1 MNFNRETKERTIEN
15 YLAKYNTY
23 MIGIRNCQK
32 QLDYMMPSLTARY
45 EVDGERAS
53 FYIANNTERV
63 AIDRI
68 TSKKALDLLEEIE
81 QYRLIV
87 TSINEALNDLDEEQL
102 EFVKLRYFQG
112 KKMYQI
118 KELMNYSHEKA
129 LYRIRSQILDK
140 FSISLKNLIS
150 LK

>member
-15 YLAKYNTY
+15 YLSKYNTY

-32 QLDYMMPSLTARY
+32 QLDYIMPSLTARY
-45 EVDGERAS
+45 ETNGERAT
-53 FYIANNTERV
+53 FYIVNDTERV

-68 TSKKALDLLEEIE
+68 ASKQALDLFEEIE

-87 TSINEALNDLDEEQL
+87 TSINEALRDLDEEQL
-102 EFVKLRYFQG
+102 EFVKHRYFQG

-118 KELMNYSHEKA
+118 KEIMGYAQEKA

>member
-15 YLAKYNTY
+15 YLSKYNTY
-23 MIGIRNCQK
+23 LIGIRNCQK
-32 QLDYMMPSLTARY
+32 QLDYIMPSLTARY
-45 EVDGERAS
+45 ETNGERAT
-53 FYIANNTERV
+53 FYIANDTERV

-68 TSKKALDLLEEIE
+68 TSKQALDLFEEIE

-87 TSINEALNDLDEEQL
+87 TSINEALCDLDEEQL
-102 EFVKLRYFQG
+102 EFVKHRYFQG

-118 KELMNYSHEKA
+118 KEVMGYAQEKA

>member
-15 YLAKYNTY
+15 YLSKYNTY
-23 MIGIRNCQK
+23 LIGIRNCQK
-32 QLDYMMPSLTARY
+32 QLDYIMPSLTARY
-45 EVDGERAS
+45 ETNGERAT
-53 FYIANNTERV
+53 FYIANNTEQV

-68 TSKKALDLLEEIE
+68 ASKQALDLFEEIE
-81 QYRLIV
+81 QYKLIV
-87 TSINEALNDLDEEQL
+87 TSIDEALCDLDEEQL
-102 EFVKLRYFQG
+102 EFVKHRYFQG

-118 KELMNYSHEKA
+118 KEIMGYAQEKA